1 MERMM
6 EYEEFRAIYRDE
18 LKRLVDPANGL
29 MDTESARA
37 RILDWQAKIKD
48 YIKNDTDEDMEIKD
62 QPAGWGSW
70 GDYNLMST
78 DNNYF
83 TEKAKTINNLK

>member
-6 EYEEFRAIYRDE
+6 EYEEFRNIYRDE
-18 LKRLVDPANGL
+18 LKRLVDPAYGL
-29 MDTESARA
+29 MDQASASQ
-37 RILDWQAKIKD
+37 RIIDWQNKIKD
-48 YIKNDTDEDMEIKD
+48 YIKNDTGEDMTIRE
-62 QPAGWGSW
+62 QPANWGSI
-70 GDYNLMST
+70 GNYNLMST

>member
-1 MERMM
+1 MNGWRWIRTTE
-6 EYEEFRAIYRDE
+6 AICSRFTVCPLWPLGNPSKLY
-18 LKRLVDPANGL
+18 
-29 MDTESARA
+29 
-37 RILDWQAKIKD
+37 
-48 YIKNDTDEDMEIKD
+48 MEIKD

-83 TEKAKTINNLK
+83 TEKAKTINNLR